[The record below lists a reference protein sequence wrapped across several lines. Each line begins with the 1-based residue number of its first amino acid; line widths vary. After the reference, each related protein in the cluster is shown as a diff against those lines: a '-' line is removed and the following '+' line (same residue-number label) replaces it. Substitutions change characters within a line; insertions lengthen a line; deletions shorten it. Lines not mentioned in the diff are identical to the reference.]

1 MAIIPEGYFYD
12 DDTSYQADPSY
23 QAADSGGFWD
33 TITGG
38 LSDAYDYITDIDFK
52 DPNNTGFVEDIYGLF
67 KNKDGSL
74 NTSLL
79 ANIGAVGGSALLR
92 SMGFMN
98 PEVQKVGYQGG
109 IPSYTATREQVPT
122 LSPTAAAEAKEY
134 VGGIGY
140 KPTQA
145 QLSQFTSQLPAG
157 SAQPYQYD
165 PDRRPGSSGRRY
177 FTDVQYTAPDQ
188 AGSARTG
195 AQERALGLAALN
207 AANPATQGR
216 PAPPVRTL
224 PVQTE
229 ETTRRSASDVI
240 KDLPVEEQRLAAGGI
255 ARLQGGGTPAQAPV
269 GPMSRQDL
277 ISLYETNPREAFR
290 MVMSGEVGGKPQ
302 SMSYARTYLEQLK
315 KAQAAG
321 QLPSQQGPQP
331 APQMGAT
338 TGMAQ
343 GGIAS
348 VRPKGYYLGGITDGM
363 ADQVPA
369 QIDNQQPAALSDGE
383 FVIPSDVVSH
393 LGNGNSSAGAKQLYG
408 MMDRVRQERTGTKQQ
423 GKQINPNKFVPA

>member
-33 TITGG
+33 SITGG

-79 ANIGAVGGSALLR
+79 ANIGAIGGSALLR

-145 QLSQFTSQLPAG
+145 QLSQFTSQLPTG

-165 PDRRPGSSGRRY
+165 PNRRPGSSGRRY

-188 AGSARTG
+188 AGGARTG

-207 AANPATQGR
+207 AANPAVQGR
-216 PAPPVRTL
+216 PTPPVRTL

-229 ETTRRSASDVI
+229 ETTSRPASDVI
-240 KDLPVEEQRLAAGGI
+240 KDLPIEEQRLAAGGI
-255 ARLQGGGTPAQAPV
+255 A
-269 GPMSRQDL
+269 
-277 ISLYETNPREAFR
+277 
-290 MVMSGEVGGKPQ
+290 
-302 SMSYARTYLEQLK
+302 SM
-315 KAQAAG
+315 
-321 QLPSQQGPQP
+321 
-331 APQMGAT
+331 
-338 TGMAQ
+338 
-343 GGIAS
+343 
-348 VRPKGYYLGGITDGM
+348 RPKQGYYLGGITDGM